1 VVIGEDGAG
10 QASWPRGLRLEA
22 RHSWLDWAAAIGPA
36 GSQAPR
42 TLGLPFSLPHSPLVG
57 SSSLRRS
64 ARPLRSPPADLR
76 AAACGAMPAGGGWP
90 CPPRAA
96 RSQPASG
103 LPSPDGSLFPGGQ
116 ARSRWAAGCQRRPDL
131 QAPVRQRPA
140 ARRSSAWPRLATVA
154 ALGDFWGWLRR

>member
-1 VVIGEDGAG
+1 MKTGLGRR
-10 QASWPRGLRLEA
+10 RGLVGFGWRLVT
-22 RHSWLDWAAAIGPA
+22 RGWTGPRPSA
-36 GSQAPR
+36 QQAPR

-116 ARSRWAAGCQRRPDL
+116 APRRAAAGPPGASAGQTSRP
-131 QAPVRQRPA
+131 QCG
-140 ARRSSAWPRLATVA
+140 SAQPLDGA
-154 ALGDFWGWLRR
+154 ALGLGLLQ